1 MDATDSM
8 NRTASSA
15 APALDLWSRELR
27 QAGARAWLPALVAVV
42 LALALWL
49 VDWPALAQPAGVQGL
64 LRALGILTGVAGTA
78 LWVMS
83 LALMLRFAALD
94 RRFGG
99 LERQYF
105 AHHLTGTLAYLM
117 LLAHPVLLTA
127 AAWVAAPAAAAAL
140 ALPWGQPVSIIAG
153 WLALVGLMAMMFAT
167 FFSGLPYARWKQLH
181 AASAV
186 AYLCALAHVAGL
198 LPASGAGRSGAI
210 LLLLAM
216 IAGLAALALR
226 HGLDRRSL
234 AARRYRVER
243 VARASPTTVE
253 VTLAPLG
260 QQARKAPLA
269 YAPGQ
274 FVFVAFDA
282 GPGYAGCSEY
292 HPFTISSAPGAPN
305 FRVLVKALGDCT
317 ARMQRL
323 AAGVIARVQGP
334 YGALFRD
341 ADFTRPQLWLGG
353 GIGITPFLAMA
364 PAVPADAAGVDLY
377 YLARD
382 ASEAFGL
389 DALRAAAAK
398 NPRLRVYALV
408 ANEDP
413 QAVRAAVEASSAP
426 LAAREIYLCGP
437 PGMLQAWLAWLTDAG
452 VPESRIHAER
462 FDFR

>member
-1 MDATDSM
+1 M
-8 NRTASSA
+8 ASPGV
-15 APALDLWSRELR
+15 PALDLWSRELR
-27 QAGARAWLPALVAVV
+27 QAGAGAWLPALCAILIALV
-42 LALALWL
+42 LWHI
-49 VDWPALAQPAGVQGL
+49 DWPARVQPAGVQGV

-105 AHHLTGTLAYLM
+105 AHHLSGTLAYLM
-117 LLAHPVLLTA
+117 LLAHPVLLVA
-127 AAWVAAPAAAAAL
+127 AAWVTSPAAAAAL
-140 ALPWGQPVSIIAG
+140 AAPWAQPLSIFAG
-153 WLALVGLMAMMFAT
+153 WLALVGLMLMMFAT
-167 FFSGLPYARWKQLH
+167 FFSSLPYARWKQLH

-186 AYLCALAHVAGL
+186 AYLAALAHVAGL
-198 LPASGAGRSGAI
+198 LPASPREGRSGGF
-210 LLLLAM
+210 LLLAAM
-216 IAGLAALALR
+216 VAGIAALVLR

-234 AARRYRVER
+234 TAHRYRVEG
-243 VARASPTTVE
+243 VTRATPTAVE

-260 QQARKAPLA
+260 RRAPLV
-269 YAPGQ
+269 YVPGQ
-274 FVFVAFDA
+274 FVFIAFDS

-292 HPFTISSAPGAPN
+292 HPFTISSAPSAPN

-323 AAGVIARVQGP
+323 VTGIVARVQGP

-341 ADFTRPQLWLGG
+341 ADFTRPQLWLGA

-364 PAVPADAAGVDLY
+364 PALPVAAAGVDLY

-389 DALRAAAAK
+389 DTLRAAAAK
-398 NPRLRVYALV
+398 HPRLRVFTLLG
-408 ANEDP
+408 NESP
-413 QAVRAAVEASSAP
+413 QAVRAAVEAASAP
-426 LAAREIYLCGP
+426 LAGREVYLCGP
-437 PGMLQAWLAWLTDAG
+437 PGMMQASLTWLAHAG
-452 VPESRIHAER
+452 VPESQIHAER